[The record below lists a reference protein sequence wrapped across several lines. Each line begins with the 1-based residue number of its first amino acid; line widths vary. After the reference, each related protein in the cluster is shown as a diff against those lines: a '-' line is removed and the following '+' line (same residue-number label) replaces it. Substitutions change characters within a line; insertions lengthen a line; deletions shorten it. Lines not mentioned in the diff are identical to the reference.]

1 MKSLLILILALA
13 LAAAAF
19 VTRPGK
25 REFALY
31 LLDTQVPQGSTWGP
45 ADFDRAD
52 HVVKH
57 VTFKDRY
64 LWVDVERD
72 GKVIYSGVFSHWL
85 GRGEAAEKPSMP
97 TVAQLARLVGK

>member
-19 VTRPGK
+19 ITRPGK

-31 LLDTQVPQGSTWGP
+31 LLDTQVPQNSAWAP
-45 ADFDRAD
+45 ADFERAD
-52 HVVKH
+52 HVVRH

-72 GKVIYSGVFSHWL
+72 GKVIYTGAFAHWV
-85 GRGEAAEKPSMP
+85 GRGEAGEKPALP